1 MKDLYSLFQKLSI
14 GISIIN
20 SLINSSA
27 NPLNLSSEVIED
39 WKNDYNIQP
48 VSSYV
53 QQEED
58 YQLLRKR
65 SMSEQDRALEESF
78 DNLWESIKEGDEDKI
93 TENYKKYIDELY
105 ANEHMQT
112 LRKSASAGEGSSALK
127 NEEKER
133 NIEDA
138 RNAMKNGPAIE
149 YGYDPKKNKKN
160 NEKDKKENPE
170 EEEKNKEV
178 KEGKK
183 KEEAKDQNIEESSET
198 EEGEKAE
205 GVEDENIEE
214 DSEEEPEEAEEREKD
229 FWK

>member
-65 SMSEQDRALEESF
+65 SMSEQDRA
-78 DNLWESIKEGDEDKI
+78 
-93 TENYKKYIDELY
+93 
-105 ANEHMQT
+105 
-112 LRKSASAGEGSSALK
+112 
-127 NEEKER
+127 
-133 NIEDA
+133 
-138 RNAMKNGPAIE
+138 
-149 YGYDPKKNKKN
+149 
-160 NEKDKKENPE
+160 
-170 EEEKNKEV
+170 
-178 KEGKK
+178 
-183 KEEAKDQNIEESSET
+183 IEE
-198 EEGEKAE
+198 
-205 GVEDENIEE
+205 
-214 DSEEEPEEAEEREKD
+214 
-229 FWK
+229 